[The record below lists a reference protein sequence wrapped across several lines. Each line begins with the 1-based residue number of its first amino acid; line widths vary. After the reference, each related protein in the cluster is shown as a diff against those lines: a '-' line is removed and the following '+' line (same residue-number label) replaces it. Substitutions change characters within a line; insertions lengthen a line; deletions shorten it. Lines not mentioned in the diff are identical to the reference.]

1 MKKIYYFLLLSAI
14 VALSS
19 CYKSS
24 SDPITIYTV
33 KYEMQFSGDVLI
45 DTVAYKDLSGAT
57 VTKMA
62 LTSDFDYSFTAEN
75 SYDAY
80 LYVSGRLI
88 NGSVSSNLIVK
99 DGSSI
104 NYEDPQ
110 MESWEGSN
118 DTLKFQFTSSRKLV
132 ASK

>member
-1 MKKIYYFLLLSAI
+1 MKKFYYLFLLSTI

-24 SDPITIYTV
+24 SDPISIYTV
-33 KYEMQFSGDVLI
+33 KYEVQFSGDVLI
-45 DTVAYKDLSGAT
+45 DTIAYKDLSGAT
-57 VTKMA
+57 VTK
-62 LTSDFDYSFTAEN
+62 LDVTSDFDYSFTAEN
-75 SYDAY
+75 GYEAY

-110 MESWEGSN
+110 MESLTQPS
-118 DTLKFQFTSSRKLV
+118 DTLDFQFVSIRKL
-132 ASK
+132 AISK

>member
-24 SDPITIYTV
+24 SDPISIYTV
-33 KYEMQFSGDVLI
+33 KYEVQFSGDVLI

-57 VTKMA
+57 VTK
-62 LTSDFDYSFTAEN
+62 LDVTSDFDYSFTAEN
-75 SYDAY
+75 GYEAY

-110 MESWEGSN
+110 MESLTQPS
-118 DTLKFQFTSSRKLV
+118 DTLDFEFVSIRKL
-132 ASK
+132 AISK